1 MKSASKKPK
10 NGLMNNE
17 TWGPIHE
24 IGQWKAD
31 AQPSTLEVQ
40 TVT

>member
-1 MKSASKKPK
+1 MKSASKKK
-10 NGLMNNE
+10 ILINSE